1 MMKKLILLSVLL
13 LSISTQAQVLLSEDG
28 TTLVPGNIGADLTGT
43 TPGQGDW
50 LTRISAAGT
59 GTNADFQIVDYDL
72 GAVFGNV
79 IQITGYGGASAAVG
93 SPSNS
98 RFMSK
103 GIATAWL
110 NRDFGKDIAE
120 VEYNFYTGTATTS
133 SNTMRVV
140 LYDSSPTVATPTPK
154 MLAGFMITMNP
165 LSIRALAWYDPT
177 SEGGTGAIGNY
188 SIPLGSNGAVPPTFS
203 QITLQP
209 QTWYTLGFSY
219 NSATGELKFKDAGGL
234 ITRTSIQG
242 AASGTN
248 VDNVQ
253 IIGSTGGTDALPNT
267 ASSIGLFDNL
277 VIRASDTDTLLGV
290 STIVPN
296 DSSFLVYPNPA
307 NSTVTISSKENTAIT
322 AIGITDIH
330 GRIVKTKNFKNLSD
344 VEINVSDLEKGI
356 YMMTIIS
363 KEGNSTQ
370 KFIKN

>member
-1 MMKKLILLSVLL
+1 MKVNFRINYLRFVFESKNNKKL
-13 LSISTQAQVLLSEDG
+13 
-28 TTLVPGNIGADLTGT
+28 
-43 TPGQGDW
+43 
-50 LTRISAAGT
+50 
-59 GTNADFQIVDYDL
+59 
-72 GAVFGNV
+72 
-79 IQITGYGGASAAVG
+79 
-93 SPSNS
+93 PSKWFS
-98 RFMSK
+98 RVK
-103 GIATAWL
+103 KWK
-110 NRDFGKDIAE
+110 NC
-120 VEYNFYTGTATTS
+120 
-133 SNTMRVV
+133 
-140 LYDSSPTVATPTPK
+140 
-154 MLAGFMITMNP
+154 
-165 LSIRALAWYDPT
+165 
-177 SEGGTGAIGNY
+177 
-188 SIPLGSNGAVPPTFS
+188 
-203 QITLQP
+203 
-209 QTWYTLGFSY
+209 Y

-307 NSTVTISSKENTAIT
+307 NNTVTISSKENTAIT
-322 AIGITDIH
+322 TITITDIH
-330 GRIVKTKNFKNLSD
+330 GRIVKTKNYDNLSD
-344 VEINVSDLEKGI
+344 IEINVSDLEKGI

>member
-1 MMKKLILLSVLL
+1 MKKLILLSVFL

-28 TTLVPGNIGADLTGT
+28 ATLLPGNVGTDLTGT

-72 GAVFGNV
+72 GSVFGNV
-79 IQITGYGGASAAVG
+79 IQITGYGGAAATVG

-177 SEGGTGAIGNY
+177 TEGGTGAIGNY

-290 STIVPN
+290 PTIVPN

-307 NSTVTISSKENTAIT
+307 NNTVTISSKENTAIT
-322 AIGITDIH
+322 AITITDIH
-330 GRIVKTKNFKNLSD
+330 GRIVKTKNYDNLSD
-344 VEINVSDLEKGI
+344 IEMNISDLEKGI
-356 YMMTIIS
+356 YMMTISS
-363 KEGNSTQ
+363 KMGNTIQ
-370 KFIKN
+370 KIMKN